1 MDAPTPRHRQA
12 LTIDQFRARNGGMCR
27 ETVYQ
32 LIRQGKLRAH
42 KNGNRTLIFDD
53 AEEAWRAS
61 LPELKLPAAAS

>member
-1 MDAPTPRHRQA
+1 MDTPASPHRSA
-12 LTIDQFRARNGGMCR
+12 LTIDQFRMRNGGMCR

-42 KNGNRTLIFDD
+42 KNGARTIIFSD

-61 LPELKLPAAAS
+61 LPELKLPAA